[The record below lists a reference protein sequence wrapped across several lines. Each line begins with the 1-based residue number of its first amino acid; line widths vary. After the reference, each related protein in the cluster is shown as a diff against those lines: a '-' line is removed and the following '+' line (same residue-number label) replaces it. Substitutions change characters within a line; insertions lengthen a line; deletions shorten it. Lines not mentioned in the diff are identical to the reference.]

1 MLILHLELLPGFFLQ
16 TTGTSMQ
23 LPTTART
30 AGSIVEKG
38 MCSYVTMLGRRGI
51 SDFGP
56 LD

>member
-1 MLILHLELLPGFFLQ
+1 
-16 TTGTSMQ
+16 MQ